1 MLQLASPPPSPTKFT
16 MLPSTLA
23 IQSQCAN
30 KPESPTLA
38 EAFLEESMLAVATM
52 IFALIQTEDLNA
64 HNFVAILEFLFHKT
78 NTTLEE
84 TNSVMDG
91 ADP

>member
-1 MLQLASPPPSPTKFT
+1 
-16 MLPSTLA
+16 
-23 IQSQCAN
+23 
-30 KPESPTLA
+30 
-38 EAFLEESMLAVATM
+38 MLAAATT
-52 IFALIQTEDLNA
+52 IFALIQTEDHNV

-78 NTTLEE
+78 TTTLEE